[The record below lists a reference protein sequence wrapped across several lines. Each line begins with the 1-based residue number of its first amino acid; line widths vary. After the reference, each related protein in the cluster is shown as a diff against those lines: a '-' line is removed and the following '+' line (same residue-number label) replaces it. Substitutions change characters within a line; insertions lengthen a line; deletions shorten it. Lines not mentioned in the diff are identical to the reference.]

1 MIEEAIIK
9 PIEDYMAGN
18 GELHRFP
25 IVQSARDCCRTGLQT
40 ELHNLM
46 EPYYNMY
53 LDDSARLDWTTR
65 GIIAEIA
72 HIDTHFGSWASRQ
85 DLMKMALSR
94 LAIGEFSLYRIC
106 IMSLCPENFCWL
118 NF

>member
-40 ELHNLM
+40 ELHNL
-46 EPYYNMY
+46 
-53 LDDSARLDWTTR
+53 S
-65 GIIAEIA
+65 
-72 HIDTHFGSWASRQ
+72 SRR
-85 DLMKMALSR
+85 DFLSSR
-94 LAIGEFSLYRIC
+94 SV
-106 IMSLCPENFCWL
+106 
-118 NF
+118 

>member
-40 ELHNLM
+40 ELHNLSSRRDR
-46 EPYYNMY
+46 Y
-53 LDDSARLDWTTR
+53 LGYTQAVSVPMTSMN
-65 GIIAEIA
+65 
-72 HIDTHFGSWASRQ
+72 H
-85 DLMKMALSR
+85 
-94 LAIGEFSLYRIC
+94 
-106 IMSLCPENFCWL
+106 
-118 NF
+118 

>member
-25 IVQSARDCCRTGLQT
+25 VVQCARDCCRTGLQT

-46 EPYYNMY
+46 EPYY
-53 LDDSARLDWTTR
+53 
-65 GIIAEIA
+65 
-72 HIDTHFGSWASRQ
+72 
-85 DLMKMALSR
+85 
-94 LAIGEFSLYRIC
+94 
-106 IMSLCPENFCWL
+106 IM
-118 NF
+118 